1 MASLPENDGAE
12 MDSMILS
19 NDLLTQFQRTL
30 AETSPGQM
38 QADLQTI
45 LAASMSMAASVG
57 TPHDYCSLLDSLR
70 IHQVKISRSGKA
82 AIAGLVHQ
90 SAAWQGFMRHM
101 PAISGLLNRLR
112 PNGKRRIG
120 LAAYGESFLPVRR
133 LACRG

>member
-1 MASLPENDGAE
+1 MASLPENSGAE

-45 LAASMSMAASVG
+45 LAASMSMAPSVG
-57 TPHDYCSLLDSLR
+57 APDEPLYCCSLPRQALS
-70 IHQVKISRSGKA
+70 ISCPTTSA
-82 AIAGLVHQ
+82 ATARVHPICCLAGLSCAKTCKPALP
-90 SAAWQGFMRHM
+90 SACKQCIAVTACTDDIR
-101 PAISGLLNRLR
+101 LLH
-112 PNGKRRIG
+112 
-120 LAAYGESFLPVRR
+120 R